1 MAIPDLAQMIGK
13 TLLVGITYLDSDGLV
28 TERVQFAG
36 VVIAVD
42 PPVTIERGSSKP
54 FTLQPALDAF
64 FIGVPGEY
72 RLRDSDGIV
81 VDPNFV
87 TTWAVHAPRN

>member
-1 MAIPDLAQMIGK
+1 MAIPDLSQMIGK
-13 TLLVGITYLDSDGLV
+13 TLLVGITWLDSDGLV

-42 PPVTIERGSSKP
+42 PLVTIERGTSKP
-54 FTLQPALDAF
+54 FTLPPSLDGF

-72 RLRDSDGIV
+72 RLRDSDEIV
-81 VDPNFV
+81 VDPDFV
-87 TTWAVHAPRN
+87 TTWAVHKA